1 MLIVIAVLAV
11 AQGIVGV
18 LRALQWIH
26 IGSDLVGHGVLL
38 LPIVGIMAIA
48 RGTLIAV
55 IAILYLIFAWGA
67 IKRRRWAPAT
77 GLAAAL
83 LNGFAVANFL
93 IAGEPAAEALLWAIV
108 PVVLVLYVLSPA
120 GHRALSSVSP
130 TPKVR

>member
-38 LPIVGIMAIA
+38 LPIVGLLALA

-55 IAILYLIFAWGA
+55 LAILYITFAWGA
-67 IKRRRWAPAT
+67 IRHRRWASAI

-93 IAGEPAAEALLWAIV
+93 IVGEPAAQALPWAIV